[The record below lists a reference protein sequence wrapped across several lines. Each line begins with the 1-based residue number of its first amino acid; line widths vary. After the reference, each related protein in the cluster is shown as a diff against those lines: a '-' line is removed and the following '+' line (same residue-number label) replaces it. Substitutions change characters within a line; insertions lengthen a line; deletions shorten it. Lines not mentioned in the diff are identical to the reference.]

1 MKAYRKII
9 DLIVKL
15 ASLIVM
21 LCISGI
27 IFIMMY
33 ELVLRN
39 IANKS
44 FRATT
49 ELCGFLFMWM
59 AFIGL
64 IILYD
69 QNRMIALDML
79 YVRVNE
85 KIQTIFWYI
94 AKVFSFMLGV
104 TMVLSYSNMYPILS
118 TSYFSTMQS
127 LSKAWHFLPMAIAGG
142 FIAFDTIYQL
152 IDRTSNLLVKGGAE
166 K

>member
-9 DLIVKL
+9 DIIVKL

-21 LCISGI
+21 LCVSGI

-85 KIQTIFWYI
+85 KIQT
-94 AKVFSFMLGV
+94 MLTV
-104 TMVLSYSNMYPILS
+104 
-118 TSYFSTMQS
+118 
-127 LSKAWHFLPMAIAGG
+127 
-142 FIAFDTIYQL
+142 
-152 IDRTSNLLVKGGAE
+152 
-166 K
+166 

>member
-9 DLIVKL
+9 DIIVKL

-21 LCISGI
+21 LCVSGI

-85 KIQTIFWYI
+85 KIQTIFWY
-94 AKVFSFMLGV
+94 
-104 TMVLSYSNMYPILS
+104 LS
-118 TSYFSTMQS
+118 
-127 LSKAWHFLPMAIAGG
+127 
-142 FIAFDTIYQL
+142 L
-152 IDRTSNLLVKGGAE
+152 IHI
-166 K
+166 